1 MRELKCQFPS
11 ALLKVMPYFVGLNS
25 RKGAERSG
33 TVINRY
39 DFCKSNQRPSLAL
52 CEILEVLQQEQ
63 SKGSREMWYVD
74 MGDRE
79 RCGPAW
85 DTAG

>member
-1 MRELKCQFPS
+1 MAKLGE
-11 ALLKVMPYFVGLNS
+11 
-25 RKGAERSG
+25 
-33 TVINRY
+33 
-39 DFCKSNQRPSLAL
+39 
-52 CEILEVLQQEQ
+52 EILEVLQQEQ

>member
-1 MRELKCQFPS
+1 M
-11 ALLKVMPYFVGLNS
+11 
-25 RKGAERSG
+25 KG
-33 TVINRY
+33 
-39 DFCKSNQRPSLAL
+39 FCVAKLGE
-52 CEILEVLQQEQ
+52 EILEVLQQEQ

-74 MGDRE
+74 MGDGE